1 MAYELEKDTDYIEYE
16 KILNKSFPDNLELA
30 QKVFKIYRESDNPN
44 KKDVFDIVILN
55 DVLAL
60 IFCSPVLK
68 KFTSIVGT
76 LETFKEHGEL
86 EQVID
91 VVSFFVMLQKKMY
104 ENEIS
109 IQKKSQTK
117 NATEMRQRKLVELCT
132 ALEKYLYEV
141 DCTWHS
147 QKNDD
152 GELLL
157 RNSRTTKKQAIN
169 SVYKKYID
177 EINEILNKY
186 GVKEDFI
193 KQFANCFEY
202 YTKVFLSGQD
212 GKTASGFAP
221 EKRKARSEASKQ
233 RSREA
238 TKKHWVK
245 RHSK

>member
-1 MAYELEKDTDYIEYE
+1 MAYELEKDTDYSEYE

-44 KKDVFDIVILN
+44 KKDVFDIIIQN

-60 IFCSPVLK
+60 FFCSPVLK
-68 KFTSIVGT
+68 KFTSIVEF

-91 VVSFFVMLQKKMY
+91 VVSFFVLLQKKMY

-109 IQKKSQTK
+109 ILKKSQTQKATNKRK
-117 NATEMRQRKLVELCT
+117 NKMFEYCT

-147 QKNDD
+147 RKNDD

-157 RNSRTTKKQAIN
+157 RNFSTTKQQAISRT
-169 SVYKKYID
+169 YKKYTN
-177 EINEILNKY
+177 EINEILNEF
-186 GVKEDFI
+186 GVKEDYL
-193 KQFANCFEY
+193 KQFANCFRY
-202 YTKVFLSGQD
+202 YTKVYLTGYPS
-212 GKTASGFAP
+212 KTVSGFAP
-221 EKRKARSEASKQ
+221 EKRKERSEASRR

-238 TKKHWVK
+238 AKKHWAK
-245 RHSK
+245 RRNN

>member
-1 MAYELEKDTDYIEYE
+1 MAYEIEKDIDYSDYE
-16 KILNKSFPDNLELA
+16 KILNRSFPDNLELA
-30 QKVFKIYRESDNPN
+30 ERVFKIYRESDSPN
-44 KKDVFDIVILN
+44 KKNVFDIIIQN

-68 KFTSIVGT
+68 NFTSIVGT

-86 EQVID
+86 EQVIE

-104 ENEIS
+104 EDENS
-109 IQKKSQTK
+109 ILKKSQTK
-117 NATEMRQRKLVELCT
+117 NAIEKRRRKPVELCT

-147 QKNDD
+147 RKNDD

-169 SVYKKYID
+169 IIYKKYTD

-238 TKKHWVK
+238 AKKHWEK
-245 RHSK
+245 RHNK

>member
-1 MAYELEKDTDYIEYE
+1 MAYEIEKDINYIDYE
-16 KILNKSFPDNLELA
+16 KILNKNFPDNLKLA
-30 QKVFKIYRESDNPN
+30 ERVFKIYRDLNNTN
-44 KKDVFDIVILN
+44 KKDVFDIIILN
-55 DVLAL
+55 DILATV
-60 IFCSPVLK
+60 FCSPVLK
-68 KFTSIVGT
+68 KFTSIVET
-76 LETFKEHGEL
+76 LETFKEYGEL

-91 VVSFFVMLQKKMY
+91 VVSFFVLLQKKMY

-109 IQKKSQTK
+109 MQKKSQTQK
-117 NATEMRQRKLVELCT
+117 ATEERRSRMFKYCI

-238 TKKHWVK
+238 AKKHWVK

>member
-1 MAYELEKDTDYIEYE
+1 MAYEIEKDIDYSDYE
-16 KILNKSFPDNLELA
+16 KILNRHFPDNLELA
-30 QKVFKIYRESDNPN
+30 KRVFKIYRESDSPN

-55 DVLAL
+55 DVLAF

-169 SVYKKYID
+169 SVYEKYID

-193 KQFANCFEY
+193 KQFVNCFEY

-238 TKKHWVK
+238 AKKHWVK

>member
-1 MAYELEKDTDYIEYE
+1 MAYEIEKDIDYSDYE
-16 KILNKSFPDNLELA
+16 KILHRSFPHNLELA
-30 QKVFKIYRESDNPN
+30 KRVFKIYRESDSPN

-55 DVLAL
+55 DFLAF
-60 IFCSPVLK
+60 IPCSPALK

-104 ENEIS
+104 EDEIS

-117 NATEMRQRKLVELCT
+117 NATEKRRRKPVELCT

-147 QKNDD
+147 RKNDD

-238 TKKHWVK
+238 AKKHWVK
-245 RHSK
+245 RHNK